1 MADTETHQ
9 AIGVGV
15 GGSTKQFR
23 NLKAVFPLPSWA
35 QKKCTK
41 ILHHGGLQ
49 AGVSENIHLGS
60 LFAFD

>member
-9 AIGVGV
+9 AIGV

-23 NLKAVFPLPSWA
+23 NLKAFFLFHLGPE
-35 QKKCTK
+35 KKCTK
-41 ILHHGGLQ
+41 VLHHGGLQ

-60 LFAFD
+60 LFAFA